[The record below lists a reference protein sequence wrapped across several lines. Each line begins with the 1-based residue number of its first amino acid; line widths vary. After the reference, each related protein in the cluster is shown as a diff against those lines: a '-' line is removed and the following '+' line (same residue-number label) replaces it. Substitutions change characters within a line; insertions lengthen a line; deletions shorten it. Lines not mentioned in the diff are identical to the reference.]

1 MLREKQAASF
11 LGVAPK
17 TLANWRSQGKGPR
30 FCRLGRTIA
39 YRQEDLDA
47 FAVSNLVNVA
57 SAGDVRTAAVRG
69 GSAASRPPTRREPRN
84 GED

>member
-17 TLANWRSQGKGPR
+17 TLANWRSQGRGPR
-30 FCRLGRTIA
+30 FCRLGRAIA

-47 FAVSNLVNVA
+47 FAMSNLVNVA
-57 SAGDVRTAAVRG
+57 STGDARTSAVREV
-69 GSAASRPPTRREPRN
+69 SAASRPPTRCEPRD